1 MSYPVTLDD
10 LAQECHDISKAHGF
24 WDHAIVEHDPA
35 EQRAIVNPSINGEK
49 IALMHSE
56 LSEVLEALRDGD
68 RDQEEEELADVVIRL
83 LDYSHARGFSMDQA
97 VQKKMAKNR
106 DRPRLHGRVF

>member
-1 MSYPVTLDD
+1 MSMSLDD

-24 WDHAIVEHDPA
+24 WDHAIVDRDPA
-35 EQRAIVNPSINGEK
+35 EMREVKNPSINAEK
-49 IALMHSE
+49 ICLMHSE
-56 LSEVLEALRDGD
+56 LSEALEAQRNGD
-68 RDQEEEELADVVIRL
+68 RDQEEEELADVIIRV

-97 VQKKMAKNR
+97 VRQKMAKNR